1 MNVLQVFLKL
11 HRKDPTGRTSS
22 SGLWMV
28 FLEDILQRRTA
39 CHSSDFLL
47 FTEKS
52 SAKSIPPL
60 SKLFAKD

>member
-1 MNVLQVFLKL
+1 MIVLQVFLKL
-11 HRKDPTGRTSS
+11 HKKDPTGRASS
-22 SGLWMV
+22 MVCVRV
-28 FLEDILQRRTA
+28 FLKDTLPRRTA

-52 SAKSIPPL
+52 SAKSIPSF